1 MTDAPRKKK
10 LIETGIPL
18 KKINEESA
26 REKSLRHGLPST
38 LHLYWA
44 RRPLATTRSI
54 LFAQLVDDPSAH
66 PDKFPTREAQDTER
80 GRLHRL
86 MERLARWE
94 NIGDAD
100 LYREANRLITES
112 CGGGLRFWT
121 RSRAAARYRSKRNVW
136 AWNHMR
142 PTLTPCR

>member
-1 MTDAPRKKK
+1 MTENTRRKK

-18 KKINEESA
+18 KSINAESA

-66 PDKFPTREAQDTER
+66 PDRFPTEEAQNKER
-80 GRLHRL
+80 KRLQIL
-86 MERLARWE
+86 MERLAKWE
-94 NIGDAD
+94 NIHDTD
-100 LYREANRLITES
+100 LHKEARQAVLDSNDGVMPDVLDPFA
-112 CGGGLRFWT
+112 GGVPFRW
-121 RSRAAARYRSKRNVW
+121 
-136 AWNHMR
+136 R
-142 PTLTPCR
+142 PSVSV

>member
-1 MTDAPRKKK
+1 MAEVQRKKK

-66 PDKFPTREAQDTER
+66 PDKFPTHEAQDAER
-80 GRLHRL
+80 SRLHRL

-94 NIGDAD
+94 NVNDAE
-100 LYREANRLITES
+100 LYREANRLIAES
-112 CGGGLRFWT
+112 CRGGGIGSGPIRRWRFHPIGGAT
-121 RSRAAARYRSKRNVW
+121 FGLGGS
-136 AWNHMR
+136 
-142 PTLTPCR
+142 CF

>member
-1 MTDAPRKKK
+1 MTEAPRKKK

-18 KKINEESA
+18 QVINAESA
-26 REKSLRHGLPST
+26 REKLLRHGLPST

-66 PDKFPTREAQDTER
+66 PDRFPTVEEQDKER
-80 GRLHRL
+80 ARLHKL

-94 NIGDAD
+94 NVNDAE
-100 LYREANRLITES
+100 LYRQAHQAIVNS
-112 CGGGLRFWT
+112 NGGGFRFST
-121 RSRAAARYRSKRNVW
+121 RLQAAVPFRSKHSAW
-136 AWNHMR
+136 AWRLM
-142 PTLTPCR
+142 PLI

>member
-1 MTDAPRKKK
+1 MTDTPRRKK

-66 PDKFPTREAQDTER
+66 PDRFPTAQAQDAER
-80 GRLHRL
+80 ARLHQL

-94 NIGDAD
+94 NVNDAELYRDAYRAIVDSGAGDAQILD
-100 LYREANRLITES
+100 PFA
-112 CGGGLRFWT
+112 GGGCHPARG
-121 RSRAAARYRSKRNVW
+121 AAVGLGGSC
-136 AWNHMR
+136 
-142 PTLTPCR
+142 L

>member
-1 MTDAPRKKK
+1 MMDAPRKKK

-18 KKINEESA
+18 KVINAESA

-66 PDKFPTREAQDTER
+66 PDRFPTVEEQDKER
-80 GRLHRL
+80 ARLHKL

-94 NIGDAD
+94 NVNDAE
-100 LYREANRLITES
+100 LYRQAHQAIVDSN
-112 CGGGLRFWT
+112 GGGAAGSRPVRGWRCHSA
-121 RSRAAARYRSKRNVW
+121 RSAALGLGVSC
-136 AWNHMR
+136 
-142 PTLTPCR
+142 L

>member
-1 MTDAPRKKK
+1 MTDAPRRKK

-54 LFAQLVDDPSAH
+54 LFAQLVDDPSSH
-66 PDKFPTREAQDTER
+66 PEQFPTVEAQDAER
-80 GRLHRL
+80 SRLYRL

-94 NIGDAD
+94 NINDAE

-112 CGGGLRFWT
+112 CPGGGLGARPVRGWRFDTARSTAT
-121 RSRAAARYRSKRNVW
+121 RAGIAC
-136 AWNHMR
+136 
-142 PTLTPCR
+142 L

>member
-1 MTDAPRKKK
+1 MTATPRKKK

-66 PDKFPTREAQDTER
+66 PEQFPTVEEQDAER
-80 GRLHRL
+80 SRLHKL

-94 NIGDAD
+94 SVNDAE
-100 LYREANRLITES
+100 LYRQAHQAIVDST
-112 CGGGLRFWT
+112 GGGLRFST
-121 RSRAAARYRSKRNVW
+121 RSRVAVPSRWKRSVLGWRL
-136 AWNHMR
+136 M
-142 PTLTPCR
+142 PLI

>member
-18 KKINEESA
+18 KVINAESA

-66 PDKFPTREAQDTER
+66 PEQFPTVEEQDKER
-80 GRLHRL
+80 ARLHVL

-94 NIGDAD
+94 NVNDAE
-100 LYREANRLITES
+100 LYRQAHQAIVNSNGGASGFGPVRGRRLDPARS
-112 CGGGLRFWT
+112 AASWAGG
-121 RSRAAARYRSKRNVW
+121 
-136 AWNHMR
+136 
-142 PTLTPCR
+142 PCL

>member
-1 MTDAPRKKK
+1 MTDLLRKKK

-18 KKINEESA
+18 KEINAESA

-66 PDKFPTREAQDTER
+66 PDRFPTEEAQNIER
-80 GRLHRL
+80 KRLQDL
-86 MERLARWE
+86 MKRLAQWE
-94 NIGDAD
+94 NIHDTD
-100 LYREANRLITES
+100 LYKEVRQTILDSNDGVMPDVLDPFA
-112 CGGGLRFWT
+112 GGWCHPS
-121 RSRAAARYRSKRNVW
+121 RSAAPWSEGARI
-136 AWNHMR
+136 
-142 PTLTPCR
+142 

>member
-1 MTDAPRKKK
+1 MTDTPRRKK

-66 PDKFPTREAQDTER
+66 PDRFPTAEAQDAER
-80 GRLHRL
+80 SRLHQL

-94 NIGDAD
+94 NVTDAE

-112 CGGGLRFWT
+112 CGGGLRYWT
-121 RSRAAARYRSKRNVW
+121 RSRAAAPFHWRRNGW
-136 AWNHMR
+136 AWRLM
-142 PTLTPCR
+142 PLI

>member
-1 MTDAPRKKK
+1 MTENTRRKK

-18 KKINEESA
+18 KSINAESA

-66 PDKFPTREAQDTER
+66 HDRFPTEEAQNKER
-80 GRLHRL
+80 KRLQLL
-86 MERLARWE
+86 MERLAKWE
-94 NIGDAD
+94 NIHDTD
-100 LYREANRLITES
+100 LYKEARQAVLDSNDGVMPDVLDPFA
-112 CGGGLRFWT
+112 GGVPFRW
-121 RSRAAARYRSKRNVW
+121 
-136 AWNHMR
+136 R
-142 PTLTPCR
+142 PSVSV

>member
-1 MTDAPRKKK
+1 MTESPRRKK

-26 REKSLRHGLPST
+26 SEKYQHHGHPFRM
-38 LHLYWA
+38 HLYWA

-66 PDKFPTREAQDTER
+66 PEQFPTVEEQDAER
-80 GRLHRL
+80 SRLHKL

-94 NIGDAD
+94 NVNDGD

-112 CGGGLRFWT
+112 CGGGLQYWT
-121 RSRAAARYRSKRNVW
+121 RSQVVELSRWRRSGW
-136 AWNHMR
+136 AWR
-142 PTLTPCR
+142 CTPLI